1 MFLGSSGMLDSIE
14 KVLRKGPKCKVIE
27 GGNMK
32 ITGMN
37 HFTVL
42 SHDVDLTVS
51 FYQKVLNLKSGYR
64 PNLTLPGAWLYIED
78 KSVLH
83 IIGVN
88 SRDKLLEGVI
98 DHIAFSGVG
107 LRKFIRHLNDLNISY
122 EHRQQMGSNIW
133 QVFFYDPSGAKVEV
147 NFDPSETM

>member
-1 MFLGSSGMLDSIE
+1 
-14 KVLRKGPKCKVIE
+14 
-27 GGNMK
+27 MK

-42 SHDVDLTVS
+42 SHDVDLTIS
-51 FYQKVLNLKSGYR
+51 FYQKVLGLKLGYR
-64 PNLTLPGAWLYIED
+64 PHLSSSGAWLYIEE

-88 SRDKLLEGVI
+88 STDKLLEGVI
-98 DHIAFSGVG
+98 DHIAFSGAG
-107 LRKFIRHLNDLNISY
+107 LSRFIRHLNDLNIAY

-147 NFDPSETM
+147 NFDPSETL

>member
-1 MFLGSSGMLDSIE
+1 
-14 KVLRKGPKCKVIE
+14 
-27 GGNMK
+27 MK

-42 SHDVDLTVS
+42 SHDVDLTIS
-51 FYQKVLNLKSGYR
+51 FYQKALGLKSGYR
-64 PNLTLPGAWLYIED
+64 PNLPFPGAWLYVEE
-78 KSVLH
+78 KAVLH

-88 SRDKLLEGVI
+88 SSDKLSAGVI

-107 LRKFIRHLNDLNISY
+107 LSKFIQHLSDLNISY
-122 EHRQQMGSNIW
+122 EHSQQIGSNIW

-147 NFDPSETM
+147 DFDPSETM

>member
-1 MFLGSSGMLDSIE
+1 
-14 KVLRKGPKCKVIE
+14 
-27 GGNMK
+27 MK

-51 FYQKVLNLKSGYR
+51 FYQKVLSLKSGYR
-64 PNLTLPGAWLYIED
+64 PNLTFPGAWLYIEE

-83 IIGVN
+83 VIGVN
-88 SRDKLLEGVI
+88 SSEKLLEGVI

-107 LRKFIRHLNDLNISY
+107 LRKFIQHLSDLKISY
-122 EHRQQMGSNIW
+122 EHRQQMDSNIW

-147 NFDPSETM
+147 DFDPSETM